1 MQPNSVPST
10 RLAREVLKLHLT
22 PFAWTIGSL
31 SAIMLLKATASHW
44 ATVTAADGP
53 RALLSALILPLAY
66 ILPIT
71 LPLAVLTATLYAPIR
86 LGTIE
91 PNASTPPFGSVA
103 RPVLACATA
112 LALFSL
118 LWQNAILPQA
128 NRRLRT
134 LYAAAGL
141 PASGSVLHDREMS
154 IGDLQAA
161 AARAKSAA
169 AADIAQRPTLL
180 RQAAAF
186 DVELHK
192 KFAMAS
198 ACLVLGA
205 LGLVLGRLT
214 GGGYLLAIGAG
225 AFVFMAYYVCL
236 IAGEALG
243 DRGTLSPAAAMWSPD
258 ILVVLATLL
267 GLWQLSAQ
275 QHRDLPAIH

>member
-1 MQPNSVPST
+1 
-10 RLAREVLKLHLT
+10 
-22 PFAWTIGSL
+22 
-31 SAIMLLKATASHW
+31 
-44 ATVTAADGP
+44 
-53 RALLSALILPLAY
+53 
-66 ILPIT
+66 
-71 LPLAVLTATLYAPIR
+71 
-86 LGTIE
+86 
-91 PNASTPPFGSVA
+91 
-103 RPVLACATA
+103 
-112 LALFSL
+112 
-118 LWQNAILPQA
+118 
-128 NRRLRT
+128 
-134 LYAAAGL
+134 
-141 PASGSVLHDREMS
+141 MS

-169 AADIAQRPTLL
+169 AADTAQRPTLL

-186 DVELHK
+186 EVELHK

-243 DRGTLSPAAAMWSPD
+243 DRGTLAPAAAMWSPD

-275 QHRDLPAIH
+275 HHRDLPGIH